1 MRVGI
6 TPFSLSRSRSR
17 VCTFSKFAVK
27 RCKTLALGKERKK
40 ERIEKVESSWTELL
54 PVKSSRGNEIRRKKI
69 KFSNREN
76 RFLFSLYLYPSP
88 TIGLQGSR
96 REILVPRKNS
106 NPWRRKRGVVE
117 SRVSTTSGGAN
128 ESENPV
134 DFGTCSGVIA
144 REEGKVCPK
153 RGRGKSGQLARDRGN
168 LFLFFVFLWKKKGRE
183 KKGGKKG
190 GWLRATE
197 RVFGESETYIN
208 YTGRGVSFSKR
219 SSASSVRING
229 MIIIMKH

>member
-1 MRVGI
+1 M
-6 TPFSLSRSRSR
+6 
-17 VCTFSKFAVK
+17 
-27 RCKTLALGKERKK
+27 
-40 ERIEKVESSWTELL
+40 
-54 PVKSSRGNEIRRKKI
+54 
-69 KFSNREN
+69 
-76 RFLFSLYLYPSP
+76 
-88 TIGLQGSR
+88 
-96 REILVPRKNS
+96 
-106 NPWRRKRGVVE
+106 
-117 SRVSTTSGGAN
+117 STTSGGAN

-153 RGRGKSGQLARDRGN
+153 RGRGKKWTVGERSRKPFSILCV
-168 LFLFFVFLWKKKGRE
+168 LVKKKKGRE